1 MHSNVFPRRGGARHS
16 TRRHLALVLAVAAA
30 TALSACGDDDEA
42 ARTNPPGSERSANA
56 ANTPGGTSTGQSATP
71 ARTDGAAGGP
81 GGATSSSGAG
91 STSGTSAGAASGTA
105 AGSASAPGP
114 MAAAPTARPNPEAN
128 AAVGTSERKFMT
140 TAASGGMMEVE
151 AGKLG
156 QERGQSAAVK
166 QFGATLMRDH
176 EQVNAELKQLA
187 ERKGIELPTQMTK
200 EHQAQLDKLRKA
212 KGAEFDRMYIEQVG
226 LEEHK
231 KDIAAFERVIR
242 ESNDAE
248 VRDFAQKTLPVL
260 QKHHAQ
266 AKQLEDTM
274 RSSSAKASSN
284 TATGSAGGAGRGGTP
299 GAGGSP
305 GGSSSSSGP
314 SN

>member
-1 MHSNVFPRRGGARHS
+1 MHPKLLPCRSGTRHPARRQ
-16 TRRHLALVLAVAAA
+16 LALALALAAA
-30 TALSACGDDDEA
+30 TTLAACGDDDDT

-56 ANTPGGTSTGQSATP
+56 ANTPGGTTTGQSATP
-71 ARTDGAAGGP
+71 GRAEGAAGGP
-81 GGATSSSGAG
+81 GGATPGAG
-91 STSGTSAGAASGTA
+91 SASGASAGAASGTA
-105 AGSASAPGP
+105 AGSASTPGP

-128 AAVGTSERKFMT
+128 AAVGTSERRFVT
-140 TAASGGMMEVE
+140 TAASGGMLEVE

-166 QFGATLMRDH
+166 QFGAMLMRDH
-176 EQVNAELKQLA
+176 ELANAELKQLA
-187 ERKGIELPTQMTK
+187 ARKGIELPAQMMK
-200 EHQAQLDKLRKA
+200 EHQAQLDKLRQA
-212 KGAEFDRMYIEQVG
+212 KGAEFDRMYIEHVG
-226 LEEHK
+226 LEDHK

-266 AKQLEDTM
+266 AKQLHDTL

-305 GGSSSSSGP
+305 GGSSSSSG

>member
-1 MHSNVFPRRGGARHS
+1 MHPNVRPRRGGARQQ
-16 TRRHLALVLAVAAA
+16 TRRHLALALAVAAA
-30 TALSACGDDDEA
+30 TALSACGDDDDA

-56 ANTPGGTSTGQSATP
+56 ANTPGGGTTGQSATP
-71 ARTDGAAGGP
+71 GRADGAAGGP

-91 STSGTSAGAASGTA
+91 SATSGAA

-114 MAAAPTARPNPEAN
+114 MAAAPTTRPNPEAN

-166 QFGATLMRDH
+166 QFGAMLMRDH
-176 EQVNAELKQLA
+176 EQANAELKQLA
-187 ERKGIELPTQMTK
+187 ARKGVELPTQMMK

-212 KGAEFDRMYIEQVG
+212 KGAEFDRMYVEQIG

-274 RSSSAKASSN
+274 RSSSAKAGSN

-305 GGSSSSSGP
+305 GGSSSPTGP